1 MIIRIVNKIASKIK
15 NENFNLDNKISTI
28 DIISLI
34 WNKSKDLIRGFFL
47 KFRFKGSKKRLF
59 IGCKT
64 SIKHKSHIVL
74 GNSIQI
80 KDYVEINGL
89 CKQGIKIGDNA
100 SIGKYTIIRGTGSIK
115 NLGYGLEI
123 GKNFGCG
130 DFCFF
135 GCSGGIKIGD
145 NVIMGQNVRFH
156 SQNHNFEKID
166 IPIKNQ
172 GVNSKG
178 IVIGD
183 DCWIGAGTTILDGV
197 KIGQGCVIGANT
209 LINSDVPEYSIVV
222 GNPFRI
228 VRNRKS

>member
-1 MIIRIVNKIASKIK
+1 MIIKIVNKIISKVK
-15 NENFNLDNKISTI
+15 KESFYLDPQINTI
-28 DIISLI
+28 DVIALI
-34 WNKSKDLIRGFFL
+34 YDKSKELIRGFFL
-47 KFRFKGSKKRLF
+47 KLRFKGSKKRLF

-64 SIKHKSHIVL
+64 KIKHKSHIVL
-74 GNSIQI
+74 GDSIQI

-89 CKQGIKIGDNA
+89 CKHGIRIGDNA

-115 NLGYGLEI
+115 NLGYGLEL

-156 SQNHNFEKID
+156 SQNHNFERID

-178 IVIGD
+178 IIVGD

-197 KIGQGCVIGANT
+197 KIGRGCVIGANT
-209 LINSDVPEYSIVV
+209 LINSEIPEYSVVV

-228 VRNRKS
+228 IKIRS